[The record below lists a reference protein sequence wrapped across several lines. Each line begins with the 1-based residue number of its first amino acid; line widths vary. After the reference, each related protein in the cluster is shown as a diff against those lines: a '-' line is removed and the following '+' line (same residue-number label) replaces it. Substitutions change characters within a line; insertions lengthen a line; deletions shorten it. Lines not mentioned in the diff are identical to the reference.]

1 LEESSQLK
9 RKIYKDDQKI
19 KNLKQIVI
27 RDLKAKMSSRVSY
40 FAILERRIENG
51 ERNAD
56 QHK

>member
-27 RDLKAKMSSRVSY
+27 RDLKAKLSSRVSH
-40 FAILERRIENG
+40 FVILERRIENG

>member
-27 RDLKAKMSSRVSY
+27 RDLKAKLSSRVSY
-40 FAILERRIENG
+40 FAILERRSENG

-56 QHK
+56 QHQ